1 MPPWE
6 EEAALPPWKRRTAAS
21 SAADDGAR
29 ADMAEAVA
37 VFSQRALEGSGSLML
52 PRLAAHPRFLSLA
65 GAEIV
70 NFTRAAGFAGSR
82 ILQGR
87 EEQDQEEG

>member
-37 VFSQRALEGSGSLML
+37 VFSQRALEGSDAGSLML
-52 PRLAAHPRFLSLA
+52 PRLAPHARFVSVA
-65 GAEIV
+65 G
-70 NFTRAAGFAGSR
+70 GG
-82 ILQGR
+82 
-87 EEQDQEEG
+87 